1 MSKTMAM
8 VDVRR
13 NLTRLPEQLSD
24 SPETGAI
31 AVTRRGKPVLAL
43 MSWDLYEAIL
53 ETMEIMGDEDL
64 MMSIRQGVKE
74 IQEGKGIS
82 WEEAQKELN
91 L

>member
-1 MSKTMAM
+1 MAQSMAM

-24 SPETGAI
+24 SPETGAV

-43 MSWDLYEAIL
+43 MSWDLYETIIETL
-53 ETMEIMGDEDL
+53 EVLGDADL
-64 MMSIRQGVKE
+64 MAALKQGIHDIE
-74 IQEGKGIS
+74 EGNLVS
-82 WEEAQKELN
+82 VDEASKVLD